1 MPMLGQLLK
10 LLNQWVPPLYLCWLL
25 LGINLHQLYL
35 EQHLGIGMVAM
46 TGKGIGSGSGEMEL
60 RKGMPLPI
68 VLRATLKL
76 LALNL

>member
-1 MPMLGQLLK
+1 
-10 LLNQWVPPLYLCWLL
+10 
-25 LGINLHQLYL
+25 
-35 EQHLGIGMVAM
+35 MVAM

>member
-1 MPMLGQLLK
+1 MGSTPVSVLVASGYQS
-10 LLNQWVPPLYLCWLL
+10 PSTL
-25 LGINLHQLYL
+25 LGTASLF
-35 EQHLGIGMVAM
+35 GIGMVAM